1 MDFDIDFIRY
11 NIAKTIK
18 NFKFINIK
26 KDDVLLKRK
35 YVNNK
40 LLKYRNYTNY
50 FNINEFYKAVNIF
63 NNYIHVNYDNYRDDF
78 LLVLCVCIFIVVK
91 FDDDLF
97 MFDFDKI
104 DYITNNIYTRKQI
117 TYIEREI
124 IEFIDYKIFFY
135 SILNYNHIFKNY
147 LKIDKEKYILI
158 DFLSDYAL
166 LSSSL
171 IRFNNFIISVSV
183 IILTDLIIDQSKNA
197 KKEIIKCSGLF
208 YNKLELKN
216 YFLEN
221 NFINHIIIVCDN
233 LIRSISN
240 NRYNNYLFKHKDNVY
255 NYYKHEYFFNKYNY
269 NKLVK
274 KFIKNIYS
282 STDL

>member
-35 YVNNK
+35 YVINK

-117 TYIEREI
+117 TYIERE
-124 IEFIDYKIFFY
+124 
-135 SILNYNHIFKNY
+135 L
-147 LKIDKEKYILI
+147 
-158 DFLSDYAL
+158 
-166 LSSSL
+166 
-171 IRFNNFIISVSV
+171 
-183 IILTDLIIDQSKNA
+183 
-197 KKEIIKCSGLF
+197 
-208 YNKLELKN
+208 
-216 YFLEN
+216 
-221 NFINHIIIVCDN
+221 
-233 LIRSISN
+233 
-240 NRYNNYLFKHKDNVY
+240 
-255 NYYKHEYFFNKYNY
+255 
-269 NKLVK
+269 
-274 KFIKNIYS
+274 
-282 STDL
+282 